1 MGKEISGHQKEVFK
15 QNNFLGV
22 LCDRLCSTTFIFP
35 STLEGLSPP
44 LILETLLIQHTIIL
58 SISLQN
64 YYIEYYARYLE
75 EYEQRQQ
82 QQQQQHFSQS
92 SDAAAAVVPL
102 ETSLFMDDIMNNG
115 MTLCTIM

>member
-1 MGKEISGHQKEVFK
+1 MEV
-15 QNNFLGV
+15 
-22 LCDRLCSTTFIFP
+22 
-35 STLEGLSPP
+35 LSPP
-44 LILETLLIQHTIIL
+44 LILETPLIQHTIIL

-75 EYEQRQQ
+75 EYEQRQQQ